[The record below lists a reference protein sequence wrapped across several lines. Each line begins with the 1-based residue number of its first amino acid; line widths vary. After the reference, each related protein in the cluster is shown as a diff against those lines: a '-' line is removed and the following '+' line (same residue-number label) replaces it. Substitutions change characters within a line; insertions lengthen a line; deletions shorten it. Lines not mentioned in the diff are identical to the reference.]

1 MKHTIRK
8 WISVLLAL
16 VMTATVF
23 SFAASA
29 ASPKKYKVYTSL
41 GNSIAAGFMLP
52 DYKDKQEGDRHI
64 VMNERVEGS
73 YPAIVSD
80 SIGATTTNYLAQ
92 PGLRTRDL
100 RMLLDPTYEGDS
112 ITKNKLGGLTKNV
125 AGVKEDVDYSQQ
137 TMEQQRKTDIVAVSQ
152 SDLVTLDIGMNDS
165 MITMMG
171 VLSDFE
177 NLDKIGQLRDALSY
191 ILNDWKTDYKAIV
204 DRIYT
209 LNPDVTIVAVGNY
222 NPFRQWKVPGGASV
236 GDLVQW
242 YYDSMNEYKASLA
255 KEYGGKLKFAPVPE
269 TDLNAGDIKTIAD
282 TKKIDFHPTADGH
295 RYMAEQILAVL

>member
-41 GNSIAAGFMLP
+41 GDSIAAGFMLP

-125 AGVKEDVDYSQQ
+125 AGVKEDVDYSHSCQYP
-137 TMEQQRKTDIVAVSQ
+137 A
-152 SDLVTLDIGMNDS
+152 
-165 MITMMG
+165 
-171 VLSDFE
+171 
-177 NLDKIGQLRDALSY
+177 
-191 ILNDWKTDYKAIV
+191 
-204 DRIYT
+204 
-209 LNPDVTIVAVGNY
+209 
-222 NPFRQWKVPGGASV
+222 
-236 GDLVQW
+236 
-242 YYDSMNEYKASLA
+242 
-255 KEYGGKLKFAPVPE
+255 
-269 TDLNAGDIKTIAD
+269 
-282 TKKIDFHPTADGH
+282 
-295 RYMAEQILAVL
+295 